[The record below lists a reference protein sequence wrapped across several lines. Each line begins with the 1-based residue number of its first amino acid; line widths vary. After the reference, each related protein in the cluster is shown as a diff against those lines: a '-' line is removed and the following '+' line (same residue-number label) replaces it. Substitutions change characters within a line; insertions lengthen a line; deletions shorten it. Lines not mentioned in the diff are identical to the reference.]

1 MGNPMVSIIVPV
13 YNGEKS
19 IERCL
24 RSIQNQSYTN
34 IEVIVVNDGSTDHT
48 EKVIKKYVEEDARF
62 HYIKKD
68 NTGVSDSRNIG
79 MASAKG
85 EYFQFVDGDDWLVKR
100 ATEEFVRT
108 AQLYDCDMV
117 ISDFYRVC
125 GRKIMVKGHIDMG
138 PVITRTKFAEYMMK
152 APANFY
158 YGVLWNKFFKA
169 DIIRKFSLVCDTDLD
184 WCEDFRFNLEY
195 LQYVG
200 NVGVIDR
207 PLYYYVKT
215 KGSLVDT
222 QAGSLQL
229 TIKTKRKL
237 FDYYKELYQIL
248 DMYEANRLKIQS
260 FFIEFARDKNKG
272 RTNGWLERY
281 LKERSEEKEREET
294 KEAP

>member
-215 KGSLVDT
+215 K
-222 QAGSLQL
+222 
-229 TIKTKRKL
+229 
-237 FDYYKELYQIL
+237 
-248 DMYEANRLKIQS
+248 
-260 FFIEFARDKNKG
+260 
-272 RTNGWLERY
+272 
-281 LKERSEEKEREET
+281 
-294 KEAP
+294 

>member
-85 EYFQFVDGDDWLVKR
+85 EYFQFVDGDDWLVKQ
-100 ATEEFVRT
+100 ATEEFVKT

-237 FDYYKELYQIL
+237 FDYYKELYQAL
-248 DMYEANRLKIQS
+248 DLYEENKLKIQMFYLS
-260 FFIEFARDKNKG
+260 FAHDKSK
-272 RTNGWLERY
+272 
-281 LKERSEEKEREET
+281 KT
-294 KEAP
+294 KTA

>member
-85 EYFQFVDGDDWLVKR
+85 EYFQFVDGDDWLVKQ

-138 PVITRTKFAEYMMK
+138 PVITRTKFAEYMLK

-237 FDYYKELYQIL
+237 FDYYKELYQAL
-248 DMYEANRLKIQS
+248 DLYEENKLKIQMFYLS
-260 FFIEFARDKNKG
+260 FAHDKSK
-272 RTNGWLERY
+272 
-281 LKERSEEKEREET
+281 KT
-294 KEAP
+294 KTA

>member
-125 GRKIMVKGHIDMG
+125 GRKNMVKGHIDMG

-237 FDYYKELYQIL
+237 FDYYKELYQAL
-248 DMYEANRLKIQS
+248 DLYEENKLKIQMFYLS
-260 FFIEFARDKNKG
+260 FAHDKSK
-272 RTNGWLERY
+272 
-281 LKERSEEKEREET
+281 KT
-294 KEAP
+294 KTA

>member
-68 NTGVSDSRNIG
+68 NTGVSDSRNLG

-158 YGVLWNKFFKA
+158 HGVLWNKFFKA

-237 FDYYKELYQIL
+237 FDYYKELYQAL
-248 DMYEANRLKIQS
+248 DLYEENKLKIQMFYLS
-260 FFIEFARDKNKG
+260 FAHDKSK
-272 RTNGWLERY
+272 
-281 LKERSEEKEREET
+281 KT
-294 KEAP
+294 KTA

>member
-237 FDYYKELYQIL
+237 FDYYKELYQAL
-248 DMYEANRLKIQS
+248 DLYEENKLKIQMFDLS
-260 FFIEFARDKNKG
+260 FAH
-272 RTNGWLERY
+272 
-281 LKERSEEKEREET
+281 EKSKKT
-294 KEAP
+294 KTA

>member
-13 YNGEKS
+13 YNAEKS

-48 EKVIKKYVEEDARF
+48 ERVIRKYVEGDARF
-62 HYIKKD
+62 HCIEKD
-68 NTGVSDSRNIG
+68 NTGVSDSRNIA
-79 MASAKG
+79 MAAAKG

-100 ATEEFVRT
+100 ATEEFVKA

-169 DIIRKFSLVCDTDLD
+169 DIIRKFSLVCDTELD

-237 FDYYKELYQIL
+237 FDYYKELYQAL
-248 DMYEANRLKIQS
+248 DLYEENKLKIQMFYLS
-260 FFIEFARDKNKG
+260 FAHDKSK
-272 RTNGWLERY
+272 
-281 LKERSEEKEREET
+281 KT
-294 KEAP
+294 KTA

>member
-169 DIIRKFSLVCDTDLD
+169 DIIRKFSLVCDTDLH

-237 FDYYKELYQIL
+237 FDYYKELYQAL
-248 DMYEANRLKIQS
+248 DLYEENKLKIQMFYLS
-260 FFIEFARDKNKG
+260 FAHDKSK
-272 RTNGWLERY
+272 
-281 LKERSEEKEREET
+281 KT
-294 KEAP
+294 KTA

>member
-1 MGNPMVSIIVPV
+1 YLGVSCPIKGVIRMGNPMVSIIVPV

-24 RSIQNQSYTN
+24 RSIQNQSYKN

-48 EKVIKKYVEEDARF
+48 EKVIRKYTGSDERF
-62 HYIKKD
+62 HYIKKE
-68 NTGVSDSRNIG
+68 NSGVSDSRN
-79 MASAKG
+79 MAMAVAKG
-85 EYFQFVDGDDWLVKR
+85 EYFQFVDGDDWLVKQ
-100 ATEEFVRT
+100 ATEEFVKT

-117 ISDFYRVC
+117 ISDYYRVR
-125 GRKIMVKGHIDMG
+125 GRKIMVKGHIDAG
-138 PVITRTKFAEYMMK
+138 PVITRTKFAEYMME

-169 DIIRKFSLVCDTDLD
+169 DIIRKFGLVCDTELD

-222 QAGSLQL
+222 QAGSFQL

-237 FDYYKELYQIL
+237 FDYYKELYKTIDL
-248 DMYEANRLKIQS
+248 YEENKLRIQMFYLS
-260 FFIEFARDKNKG
+260 FAHDKSK
-272 RTNGWLERY
+272 
-281 LKERSEEKEREET
+281 KT
-294 KEAP
+294 KTA

>member
-1 MGNPMVSIIVPV
+1 MVSIIVPV

-24 RSIQNQSYTN
+24 RSIQNQSYKN

-48 EKVIKKYVEEDARF
+48 EKVIAKYVRQDARF
-62 HYIKKD
+62 HYIRKE
-68 NTGVSDSRNIG
+68 NTGVSDSRNVA
-79 MASAKG
+79 MAAAKG
-85 EYFQFVDGDDWLVKR
+85 EYFQFVDGDDWLVKQ
-100 ATEEFVRT
+100 ATQELVNT
-108 AQLYDCDMV
+108 AQLYNCDMV
-117 ISDFYRVC
+117 ISDYYRVR
-125 GRKIMVKGHIDMG
+125 GRKIMVRGHIDAG
-138 PVITRTKFAEYMMK
+138 PVITRTKFAEYMME

-158 YGVLWNKFFKA
+158 YGVLWNKLFKA
-169 DIIRKFSLVCDTDLD
+169 DIIRRFALVCDTELD

-222 QAGSLQL
+222 QAGSFQL

-237 FDYYKELYQIL
+237 FDYYKELYKTIDL
-248 DMYEANRLKIQS
+248 YEENKLRIRLFYLSFAHDKIKK
-260 FFIEFARDKNKG
+260 IKTA
-272 RTNGWLERY
+272 
-281 LKERSEEKEREET
+281 
-294 KEAP
+294 

>member
-117 ISDFYRVC
+117 ISDFYRVY

-237 FDYYKELYQIL
+237 FDYYKELYQAL
-248 DMYEANRLKIQS
+248 DLYEENKLKIQMFYLS
-260 FFIEFARDKNKG
+260 FAHDKSK
-272 RTNGWLERY
+272 
-281 LKERSEEKEREET
+281 KT
-294 KEAP
+294 KTA

>member
-85 EYFQFVDGDDWLVKR
+85 EYFQFVDGDDWLVKQ

-195 LQYVG
+195 LQSVG

-237 FDYYKELYQIL
+237 FDYYKELYQAL
-248 DMYEANRLKIQS
+248 DLYEENKLKIQMFYLS
-260 FFIEFARDKNKG
+260 FAHDKSK
-272 RTNGWLERY
+272 
-281 LKERSEEKEREET
+281 KT
-294 KEAP
+294 KTA